1 MKFKPLL
8 LSALVMTGAGLSW
21 IYLEPR
27 QRPVP
32 LQSVHGVEA
41 QANDETGP
49 DTNAGE
55 HASDYIA
62 GVPEKI
68 LLPDKEAPSV
78 NSQIETWEKHI
89 LRYAEQR
96 EKAVAAKEKVHEL
109 ANRTVTL
116 LSMLK
121 EARERQ
127 ARDLEP
133 YTPLSGFNTMTL
145 IMTIEK
151 DFKEHLG
158 FTFSEFLASQEPEE
172 LKKIL

>member
-21 IYLEPR
+21 IYLEPGP
-27 QRPVP
+27 RPAPP
-32 LQSVHGVEA
+32 LSVHGIEA
-41 QANDETGP
+41 AVNDEAGP
-49 DTNAGE
+49 DTDAGA

-78 NSQIETWEKHI
+78 HSQIETWEKRI

-127 ARDLEP
+127 SRDLEP

-151 DFKEHLG
+151 DFQETLG
-158 FTFSEFLASQEPEE
+158 FTFSEFFASQEPEE
-172 LKKIL
+172 LKRIL